1 MAFLGFHHVQL
12 AMPPGRERDAAAFYC
27 EVLGFKQIP
36 KPAHL
41 AARGGC
47 WFRSDHVEL
56 HLGDEDPFV
65 PARKAH
71 PALLVNDLEH
81 VRGALTDAGI
91 EIVLDT
97 QLEGHERFY
106 AHDPFGNRLEFIR
119 ARVSP
124 G

>member
-1 MAFLGFHHVQL
+1 MRRPL
-12 AMPPGRERDAAAFYC
+12 YC
-27 EVLGFKQIP
+27 EVLGFRQIP
-36 KPAHL
+36 TPAHL

-47 WFRSDHVEL
+47 WFRWDHVEL

-71 PALLVNDLEH
+71 PAMLVE
-81 VRGALTDAGI
+81 
-91 EIVLDT
+91 
-97 QLEGHERFY
+97 
-106 AHDPFGNRLEFIR
+106 PFGNRLELIG